1 LPKRLRK
8 KSVAVYN
15 WTSGKNGTFLDE
27 TPRAEEIMGSDGA
40 SLSPLQLM
48 NCLAG
53 IGEVYDVNGMDVISS
68 AAIFNDHC
76 VGREVVAKHGLCA
89 MLAVCIVSGEIKVA
103 AVNVYSRFGSDMTL
117 IVLLVREVLLQ
128 SVGKGGKLIVAGQMD
143 YNHRELITVEH
154 TCKAKMKVYLSELQE
169 NIDDVTTSVKAT

>member
-1 LPKRLRK
+1 
-8 KSVAVYN
+8 
-15 WTSGKNGTFLDE
+15 
-27 TPRAEEIMGSDGA
+27 MGSDGA

-53 IGEVYDVNGMDVISS
+53 IGEVNDVNGMDVIGS

-76 VGREVVAKHGLCA
+76 VVREVVAKPGLCA

-117 IVLLVREVLLQ
+117 VLLVREEGGAVAKRWEGWQTHCRWSDGLQ
-128 SVGKGGKLIVAGQMD
+128 SP
-143 YNHRELITVEH
+143 
-154 TCKAKMKVYLSELQE
+154 
-169 NIDDVTTSVKAT
+169 